1 MSIDLTYHAHVA
13 EISLNN
19 PDKRNVLDLETSTAL
34 KSAVEQ
40 ASDNPETK
48 AILLTATGR
57 AFCAGGS
64 LDELLSAQE
73 DTTQLGAIYEGF
85 LAVARCPIPTLA
97 CVQGAAVGAGMNLAL
112 ACDVRLVAPEASF
125 DTRFLQLGIHCGGG
139 HSWLLQRT
147 LNWEQA
153 VNALLLSQVL
163 RGEEAVSAG
172 LALTCVPKAELH
184 ERALQQLRHL
194 ASVPRQLLEH
204 SKASLLKAASVP
216 DHATMVEHEYE
227 VQAWSLQQPHA
238 IETLQNLKRQIA
250 GK

>member
-1 MSIDLTYHAHVA
+1 MSIDLTYHGHIA

-19 PDKRNVLDLETSTAL
+19 PDKRNVLDLETSNAL

-40 ASDNPETK
+40 AVTNPVTK
-48 AILLTATGR
+48 AILITATGR

-85 LAVARCPIPTLA
+85 LAVARCSLPTLA

-112 ACDVRLVAPEASF
+112 ACDVRLVGPKASF

-139 HSWLLQRT
+139 HTWLLQRT
-147 LNWEQA
+147 LNWEQS
-153 VNALLLSQVL
+153 VNALLLSQVI
-163 RGEEAVSAG
+163 RGEAAVSAG
-172 LALTCVPKAELH
+172 LALACVPEDELR
-184 ERALQQLRHL
+184 ERALKQLEHL
-194 ASVPRQLLEH
+194 STVPRELIEQ
-204 SKASLLKAASVP
+204 SKASLLKAASEP
-216 DHATMVEHEYE
+216 EHAQMVQHEYD

-238 IETLQNLKRQIA
+238 ITTLSNLKLKIA